1 MRTMRLPR
9 MLALGALGALVLPAH
24 ASASGGDVIADCTK
38 HGTLTKRYSQKDYTQ
53 ALASLPADIEEY
65 GNCRNVIRDA
75 QLAGASNRS
84 RGGGGAGGVGV
95 GTSAFRTTGGP
106 GVPTAPGTGG
116 TEAGSSGSKGDD
128 PNAIDPE
135 STTASNPTTTDE
147 NRALIDAT
155 RNGGGAVKV
164 GEDAIRPGTSASDR
178 YAQGLPAPL
187 IGVLSLLGVASI
199 VGAVLALRRRWR
211 RSRSGSGA

>member
-9 MLALGALGALVLPAH
+9 MLALAVLGALVLPAH
-24 ASASGGDVIADCTK
+24 AGASGADVVADCTK
-38 HGTLTKRYSQKDYTQ
+38 HGTLTKRYSQKEYKQ

-65 GNCRNVIRDA
+65 GDCRNVIRDA
-75 QLAGASNRS
+75 QLAGASNRAR
-84 RGGGGAGGVGV
+84 RGGGGGGAA
-95 GTSAFRTTGGP
+95 TSAFRASGGTG
-106 GVPTAPGTGG
+106 VATASGTGG
-116 TEAGSSGSKGDD
+116 TKAGSSPAKGDD
-128 PNAIDPE
+128 PNAVDPE
-135 STTASNPTTTDE
+135 STTASNPTNTAE

-178 YAQGLPAPL
+178 YAQGLPVPV

-199 VGAVLALRRRWR
+199 AGAVVALRRRWR
-211 RSRSGSGA
+211 RSRSGSGGV

>member
-1 MRTMRLPR
+1 MRTMRLLR
-9 MLALGALGALVLPAH
+9 MVALGVLGALLLPAH
-24 ASASGGDVIADCTK
+24 AGASGADVIADCSK
-38 HGTLTKRYSQKDYTQ
+38 HGTLTKRYSQKEYRQ
-53 ALASLPADIEEY
+53 ALANLPADIEEY

-84 RGGGGAGGVGV
+84 RGGGGGGAGGVGV
-95 GTSAFRTTGGP
+95 GPSAFRASG
-106 GVPTAPGTGG
+106 GTGAATSGSGG
-116 TEAGSSGSKGDD
+116 TRAGSSSGSGDD
-128 PNAIDPE
+128 PNAINPE

-164 GEDAIRPGTSASDR
+164 GDDAIAPGTTASNR
-178 YAQGLPAPL
+178 YAEGLPAPV

-211 RSRSGSGA
+211 RSEA